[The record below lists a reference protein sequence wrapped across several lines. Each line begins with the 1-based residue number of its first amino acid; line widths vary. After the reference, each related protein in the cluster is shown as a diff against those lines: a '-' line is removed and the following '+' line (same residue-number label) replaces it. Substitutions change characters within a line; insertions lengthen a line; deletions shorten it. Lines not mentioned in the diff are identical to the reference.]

1 MNPKNQF
8 EGFFDNPEKPLS
20 FNGETIKP
28 PIGACIQT
36 LMMVCASVP
45 DWHKQPAMRMFVC
58 EGLHIASDHMREY
71 RETGENPPVTSGE
84 AAFMMILGDL
94 LSATTQY
101 ASDEE
106 KKKFLSDENED

>member
-1 MNPKNQF
+1 
-8 EGFFDNPEKPLS
+8 
-20 FNGETIKP
+20 
-28 PIGACIQT
+28 
-36 LMMVCASVP
+36 
-45 DWHKQPAMRMFVC
+45 
-58 EGLHIASDHMREY
+58 MREY
-71 RETGENPPVTSGE
+71 KERGEDPPVTSGE

>member
-45 DWHKQPAMRMFVC
+45 DWHKQGAMRMFVC
-58 EGLHIASDHMREY
+58 EGLHIASDQMREY
-71 RETGENPPVTSGE
+71 KERGEDPPVTSGE

>member
-1 MNPKNQF
+1 M
-8 EGFFDNPEKPLS
+8 
-20 FNGETIKP
+20 
-28 PIGACIQT
+28 
-36 LMMVCASVP
+36 
-45 DWHKQPAMRMFVC
+45 
-58 EGLHIASDHMREY
+58 ASDQMREY

-106 KKKFLSDENED
+106 KKKFLSDED

>member
-1 MNPKNQF
+1 
-8 EGFFDNPEKPLS
+8 
-20 FNGETIKP
+20 
-28 PIGACIQT
+28 
-36 LMMVCASVP
+36 
-45 DWHKQPAMRMFVC
+45 MFVC
-58 EGLHIASDHMREY
+58 EGLHIASDQMREY
-71 RETGENPPVTSGE
+71 KERGEDPPVTSGE